1 MTLEERLELLRG
13 GYTKDEIEKMESDSS
28 VESSTNVDNQN
39 EKSYDVDDDEE
50 VENNS
55 SEEQSNPSSE
65 IDGMRN
71 EFKSF
76 MDGIQKEMKETI
88 TAMQKFNQQHDKMR
102 VVEKEDAEDILAKI
116 INPPLKNNERYKG
129 EK

>member
-28 VESSTNVDNQN
+28 VDSSTNVDNQN
-39 EKSYDVDDDEE
+39 EISYDVDDEE

-55 SEEQSNPSSE
+55 SEENQPNPSSE
-65 IDGMRN
+65 IDGMKN

-76 MDGIQKEMKETI
+76 MDGIQKEMKDTI
-88 TAMQKFNQQHDKMR
+88 QAMQKYNQQHDKMR
-102 VVEKEDAEDILAKI
+102 VVEKADAEDILAKI

>member
-13 GYTKDEIEKMESDSS
+13 GYTKEEIEKMNSDVK
-28 VESSTNVDNQN
+28 VETSTNVDTQK
-39 EKSYDVDDDEE
+39 EITYDVDEGE

-65 IDGMRN
+65 IDGMKN

-88 TAMQKFNQQHDKMR
+88 QAMQKYNQQHDKMR
-102 VVEKEDAEDILAKI
+102 VVEREDAEDILAKI

>member
-13 GYTKDEIEKMESDSS
+13 GYTKDEIEKMNSDSS

-39 EKSYDVDDDEE
+39 EISYDVDDEE

-55 SEEQSNPSSE
+55 SNENQPNPSSE
-65 IDGMRN
+65 IDGMRS

-76 MDGIQKEMKETI
+76 MDGIQKEMKDTI
-88 TAMQKFNQQHDKMR
+88 QAMQKFNQQHDKMR

-116 INPPLKNNERYKG
+116 INPPLRENERFKG

>member
-13 GYTKDEIEKMESDSS
+13 GYTKDEIEKMDSDSS
-28 VESSTNVDNQN
+28 VEKSTNVDTQN
-39 EKSYDVDDDEE
+39 EITYDVDEE
-50 VENNS
+50 IEKNS

-65 IDGMRN
+65 IDGMKS

-88 TAMQKFNQQHDKMR
+88 TAMQKYNQQHDRMR
-102 VVEKEDAEDILAKI
+102 VVEREDAEDILAKI

>member
-13 GYTKDEIEKMESDSS
+13 GYTKDEIEKMNSDSS

-39 EKSYDVDDDEE
+39 EISYDVDDEE

-55 SEEQSNPSSE
+55 SNENQPNPSSE
-65 IDGMRN
+65 IDGMKN
-71 EFKSF
+71 EFKTF

-88 TAMQKFNQQHDKMR
+88 QAMQKYNQQHDRMR

>member
-13 GYTKDEIEKMESDSS
+13 GYTKDEIEKMNSDVK
-28 VESSTNVDNQN
+28 VETSNNVDTQK
-39 EKSYDVDDDEE
+39 EITYDVDEGE

-65 IDGMRN
+65 IDGMKN

-88 TAMQKFNQQHDKMR
+88 QAMQKYNQQHDRMR
-102 VVEKEDAEDILAKI
+102 VVEREDAEDILAKI